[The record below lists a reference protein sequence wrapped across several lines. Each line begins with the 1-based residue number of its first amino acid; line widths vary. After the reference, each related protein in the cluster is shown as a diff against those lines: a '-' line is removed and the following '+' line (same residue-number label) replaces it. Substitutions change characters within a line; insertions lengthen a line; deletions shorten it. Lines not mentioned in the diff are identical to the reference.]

1 MWAPIYRAHGQFP
14 FREPW
19 NIAPEGH
26 PAYNVIEGCLQLRYR
41 LMPYIYSLAA
51 DVHFNDYT
59 IMRPL
64 IMDFQDDKN
73 VTNIGYQY
81 MFGPAFLINPVY
93 EYKARQREV
102 YFPKDNVWYDMYTGK
117 IESRGGETKTVS
129 APYERIPLYIRG
141 GSIIPVGPQIEY
153 TQQKKA
159 DNIRLYVYE
168 GSNGEF
174 TLYEDEGTNYGYE
187 AGRYATIKFE
197 YDDATRTLTIGER
210 NGEFPGML
218 NKRTFTIVS
227 VNADNAQAFNPDAAG
242 KEVTYKGKK
251 IVIKL

>member
-1 MWAPIYRAHGQFP
+1 
-14 FREPW
+14 
-19 NIAPEGH
+19 
-26 PAYNVIEGCLQLRYR
+26 
-41 LMPYIYSLAA
+41 
-51 DVHFNDYT
+51 
-59 IMRPL
+59 MRPL
-64 IMDFQDDKN
+64 IMDFQSDKN
-73 VTNIGYQY
+73 VTDIAYQY

-93 EYKARQREV
+93 EYKARQRDV

-117 IESRGGETKTVS
+117 IESNGGETKTVS

-159 DNIRLYVYE
+159 DNIRIFVYE

-187 AGRYATIKFE
+187 AGRYATIKFC
-197 YDDATRTLTIGER
+197 YDNTARTLTIGER

-218 NKRTFTIVS
+218 NKRTFTIVN
-227 VNADNAQAFNPDAAG
+227 VNADNAQAFNPDATG